1 MASTIT
7 LQDVALWATT
17 FTKLIPIVGVGGYEN
32 EPALSICNNVIQEM
46 LSEPYNWKFN
56 SKVAQAFLTSTTLN
70 TQDYQHNNT
79 DLGWLESAIWVDPS
93 STQQPQP
100 IGIVE
105 TVRNLQPSSEV
116 GGVPL
121 KMANMFETDAG
132 ATFRLWPVPNM
143 SKQWQ
148 IIPTYQIK
156 APIKSGL
163 QETWSP
169 IPDELAFVYR
179 QGFLAEAY
187 KHADDPRADKEYQKF
202 QLMMQKALGIKDME
216 ANSESFLPDYGLFL
230 G

>member
-17 FTKLIPIVGVGGYEN
+17 FTKLIPIVGVGGYQD

-56 SKVAQAFLTSTTLN
+56 SKVAQPFLTDGTLN
-70 TQDYQHNNT
+70 TQDYKHNVT
-79 DLGWLESAIWVDPS
+79 DLGWLESAIYVDPA

-100 IGIVE
+100 IDILE
-105 TVRNLQPSSEV
+105 TVRNLQPSSMI
-116 GGVPL
+116 GNPTKL
-121 KMANMFETDAG
+121 ANMFETDAG
-132 ATFRLWPVPNM
+132 GTFRLWPVPSS

-148 IIPTYQIK
+148 IISTYQMK
-156 APIKSGL
+156 APVKGGL
-163 QETWSP
+163 QETWTP

-202 QLMMQKALGIKDME
+202 QMMMQKALGLKDME
-216 ANSESFLPDYGLFL
+216 ANSESFLPDYGLFI